1 MSSKTKEL
9 ETALENARRK
19 LLEERQSKDNFE
31 DLLTA
36 MRVELE
42 QLRNER
48 DILREGGPPPAAQMQ
63 QLIEEIE
70 ALKIEN
76 ASLVQLQGLRDGADT
91 QRLLEEIEA
100 LKIENASLAQLQGG
114 RFASIAEEDGV
125 QRKRNSTFGLSR
137 SNSVARKPTSGL
149 ARSGSLSRSN
159 SVSGGK
165 DRETR
170 ESLVDKVKDIE
181 AQRDALHRTLRSLLS
196 RHAFQEREFVKHTRL
211 LEAEVLR
218 AQQAG
223 PPRKLGYERE
233 VRSLREEV
241 NHLRLRAEDALDGK
255 WQCEKNLAG
264 LKMDLDRAE
273 QETSSL
279 RVLLQ
284 EHDTEVPEW
293 LEADQES
300 FAEVMATSSSLESA
314 FQQLQAD
321 RQQAEASGQSAD
333 LETIAMRSNELAG
346 YVQQQLQINSSL
358 RSRLATAI
366 DKGERDQQISVERI
380 NALQNRMKELEENLL
395 NAQNHSEE
403 ELGKYEEEIR
413 LLKENHNDQLQ
424 RMKNGSRT
432 PVSLSPRPPNTPFAG
447 RSPRLDKTTSG
458 EGVPL
463 ATVVRAEVLEK
474 HVKALERAIREVDM
488 EMEEVVG
495 RMNRAQVD
503 VAQLQS
509 DRYGFFFSVFLKL
522 IPQSRGG
529 LFQSHPG
536 SDTRCIAF

>member
-403 ELGKYEEEIR
+403 ELGKHEEEIR

-509 DRYGFFFSVFLKL
+509 DRYGFFFLS
-522 IPQSRGG
+522 S
-529 LFQSHPG
+529 
-536 SDTRCIAF
+536 